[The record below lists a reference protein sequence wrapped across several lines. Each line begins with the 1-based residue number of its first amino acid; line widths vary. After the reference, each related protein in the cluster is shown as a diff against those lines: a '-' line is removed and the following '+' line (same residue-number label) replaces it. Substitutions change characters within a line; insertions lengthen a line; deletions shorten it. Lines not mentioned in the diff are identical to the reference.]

1 MLSYRKELLIVLLK
15 EVSNLGRSRLLIDC
29 FVIDV
34 LNYSSL
40 KLQGKTWFKFT
51 MQSRHG
57 DCQVRVTTI
66 KPFRI
71 SDLC

>member
-1 MLSYRKELLIVLLK
+1 MLSCGKELLIVLL
-15 EVSNLGRSRLLIDC
+15 EGATNLGRSHLLVDC

-40 KLQGKTWFKFT
+40 KLQGKTWFKFI
-51 MQSRHG
+51 MHSKRG
-57 DCQVRVTTI
+57 DFQIRVTTI

-71 SDLC
+71 NDSC